1 MLRRYLR
8 CRFSCLTISLCI
20 NCIVVSLL
28 FLIQFGALKRF
39 IELPVDVPDL
49 KTGPRLDQINRNNV
63 LNEEIVGVPLRF
75 DDVEENRANHAGG
88 IDMNKYDPIKT
99 IDFIPPVPKFSV
111 SDIVYRLS
119 ERITQKYL
127 ELDNTVY
134 SYKILI
140 LTPLHNSE
148 KTLFRYAR
156 EIRELQYAHELISIA
171 FGEDSSTDATVEEA
185 KLIID
190 ELKPSGFRNISFFH
204 FDIGSQVDGD
214 WDNVHQRVEQY
225 KRRQHIAKARNLLL
239 KSALTDQDYV
249 LWIDSDIGDLPPDI
263 IQQLLYAK
271 KDIVTPTCLMKQG
284 LITRNYD
291 KNVWRETPLSLEN
304 QKFMRENFLIIEGYG
319 STSRIYLPDLRAE
332 GRIVPIDGVG
342 GCTLLVRADCH
353 RKGLDFPETL
363 FDHHIETEGLA
374 KKAKQMGFSVYGLPF
389 VEVFHF

>member
-49 KTGPRLDQINRNNV
+49 KTGPRPDQINRNNV

-111 SDIVYRLS
+111 SDVVYRLS

>member
-8 CRFSCLTISLCI
+8 CRFSCVTVLLSI
-20 NCIVVSLL
+20 NFVVVSILILL
-28 FLIQFGALKRF
+28 QLGAFQKF
-39 IELPVDVPDL
+39 ANYSGHDEQNSEHEQ
-49 KTGPRLDQINRNNV
+49 KKKKHGY
-63 LNEEIVGVPLRF
+63 NEEIVGVPLQY
-75 DDVEENRANHAGG
+75 DDIKQNRANQAGG
-88 IDMNKYDPIKT
+88 IDMNKYDPVRKL
-99 IDFIPPVPKFSV
+99 DFIPPVPKFSV

-119 ERITQKYL
+119 DRITQKYL
-127 ELDNTVY
+127 ELDGTVF

-156 EIRELQYAHELISIA
+156 EIRELEYAHELISIA

-190 ELKPSGFRNISFFH
+190 ELKPSNFRNISFFH
-204 FDIGSQVDGD
+204 FDIGKQVDGD
-214 WDNVHQRVEQY
+214 WNDVHQRVEQY
-225 KRRQHIAKARNLLL
+225 KRRQHLAKARNLLL
-239 KSALTDQDYV
+239 KAALTDQDYV
-249 LWIDSDIGDLPPDI
+249 LWIDSDIGDLPRDI

-271 KDIVTPTCLMKQG
+271 KDVVSPTCLMKQG
-284 LITRNYD
+284 LVARNYD
-291 KNVWRETPLSLEN
+291 KNIWRETPLSLEN

-332 GRIVPIDGVG
+332 GRVVPIDGVG
-342 GCTLLVRADCH
+342 GCTLLIRADCH
-353 RKGLDFPETL
+353 RKGLDFPEKL

-374 KKAKQMGFSVYGLPF
+374 KKAKTMGYTVFGLPF